1 MNFDVYYFWFKFIF
15 DWLFIYLTIGFYFI
29 IYLIITFF
37 AGALKDFYIDGFIE
51 GLASI
56 GFKFICLL
64 DIIYSLSSSSYNSII
79 CLTAPL
85 PDN

>member
-1 MNFDVYYFWFKFIF
+1 MIN
-15 DWLFIYLTIGFYFI
+15 
-29 IYLIITFF
+29 FF

-64 DIIYSLSSSSYNSII
+64 EIIYSLSSSSYNSII
-79 CLTAPL
+79 YLTAPL